1 MMKRLGEA
9 SGQLSEKNA
18 ASDAEFVIE
27 NTYLPRDASANA
39 DERVPAQENSPRPL
53 EVICTEPTTLPDY

>member
-1 MMKRLGEA
+1 MMRRLGEA

-27 NTYLPRDASANA
+27 KH
-39 DERVPAQENSPRPL
+39 VPSKRYFSPMLTSEFLHRRT
-53 EVICTEPTTLPDY
+53 VSGC